1 MGVEESTDFT
11 DAAPILDGSAV
22 FYRVREVE

>member
-11 DAAPILDGSAV
+11 DDAPILDGSSV
-22 FYRVREVE
+22 FYRAREVE